1 MKRLGIFGDSY
12 AQAIIDSPLWPY
24 GNQGWSALLKSED
37 PDNVDIYAK
46 AGASVEWIVDQFL
59 EHHSKYEKVVVIVAS
74 WPRIHFPVKLFP
86 HNNGKVW
93 TSEFWSNVQM
103 IEQINRNNHSENNMV
118 QKILDWMV
126 CIAFDPSQ
134 KKYQQNNIIANC
146 TYLKCLHP
154 GAILIPVMK
163 HYNFDT
169 IEPGYDWCLTDISKH
184 ETELI
189 GQPFYKKALQDCRP
203 NHMSLENNQW
213 FVEHIKQRLDGKFL
227 NWNKN
232 TSYQFKKEQELWRLK
247 SK

>member
-24 GNQGWSALLKSED
+24 GDQGWSALLKSED
-37 PDNVDIYAK
+37 PNNVDIYAK
-46 AGASVEWIVDQFL
+46 AGAGNDWIVDQVIQ
-59 EHHSKYEKVVVIVAS
+59 HHANYEQIIVIITS
-74 WPRIHFPVKLFP
+74 WPRLHFPVELSSK
-86 HNNGKVW
+86 NNGPKW
-93 TSEFWSNVQM
+93 LSEFWANPQM
-103 IEQINRNNHSENNMV
+103 IENIIKNNWSTNNIAE
-118 QKILDWMV
+118 KILDYLV
-126 CIAFDPSQ
+126 FIALDPSQ
-134 KKYQQNNIIANC
+134 KKYQQNNVIANC

-163 HYNFDT
+163 HYNFNT

-213 FVEHIKQRLDGKFL
+213 FVEHIKHRLDGKFL
-227 NWNKN
+227 NWDKN
-232 TSYQFKKEQELWRLK
+232 TSYQFKKEEELWRLK